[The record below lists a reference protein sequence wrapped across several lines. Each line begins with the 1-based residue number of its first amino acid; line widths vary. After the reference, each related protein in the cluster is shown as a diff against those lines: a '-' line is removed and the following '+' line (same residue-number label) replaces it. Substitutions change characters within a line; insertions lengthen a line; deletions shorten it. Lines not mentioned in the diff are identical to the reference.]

1 MKEYKEKEAA
11 ESLKEMEF
19 DTGRSKSNLMMKKII
34 IIIGLIIFLMLLII
48 ADYIRPIFYYNDIKN
63 EYWNIKGELNEVYEY
78 LINVEDV
85 YVYIKE
91 DYIVENDVNSTIN
104 SRETSH
110 VLGSESGKK
119 LFDLGYYEISKEE
132 NEVRFYK
139 YRDIH
144 GTYGISKTNINI
156 NDDNVVLKKI
166 DNDWCFFEN
175 E

>member
-1 MKEYKEKEAA
+1 MKEYKGREAA
-11 ESLKEMEF
+11 ESLKEIEL
-19 DTGRSKSNLMMKKII
+19 DTGISKGNLMMKKII
-34 IIIGLIIFLMLLII
+34 IIIGLIVFLMLLII

-104 SRETSH
+104 SRETSR

-119 LFDLGYYEISKEE
+119 LFDLGYYEI
-132 NEVRFYK
+132 
-139 YRDIH
+139 
-144 GTYGISKTNINI
+144 
-156 NDDNVVLKKI
+156 
-166 DNDWCFFEN
+166 
-175 E
+175 